1 MQINEAGLPLSDSA
15 PEGRQEQ
22 PSKSAS
28 IDASLARAEEALV
41 AGDLSAAADHLED
54 GVEGT
59 AAADL
64 IGPWARSARGRAAV
78 ELSTALLQT
87 HAAALAASLS

>member
-1 MQINEAGLPLSDSA
+1 M
-15 PEGRQEQ
+15 EGRQER
-22 PSKSAS
+22 PTKSAT
-28 IDASLARAEEALV
+28 IDAALARAEEALV
-41 AGDLSAAADHLED
+41 AGDLSAAADCLEE
-54 GVEGT
+54 GVAGT

-64 IGPWARSARGRAAV
+64 IAPWAQSARGRAAA